1 MPKSKKKPS
10 GIALVL
16 TCEHAGY
23 RVPPAY
29 RTLFRGQQRE
39 LASHRGWDPGAI
51 ELARAM
57 SRETDA
63 PLLANTV
70 SRLVVETNR
79 SVGPKLFSEFTR
91 TLSKDARKEL
101 VDRHYHPHRGAVEA
115 VVKSAL
121 RTHARVVHVGVH
133 TFTPVLNGKKRTAD
147 VGLLFDPKRKLEA
160 DFCEVWLHALHWEAP
175 LLRVKKNYPYKGSS
189 DGLTTA
195 LRGKFAPARYVGI
208 ELEVNQALMAG
219 PARRWTDIPNRI
231 ARSLAL
237 LVAVDDD

>member
-1 MPKSKKKPS
+1 MPKSKKKPT

-16 TCEHAGY
+16 SCEHAGN
-23 RVPPAY
+23 RVPSHRA
-29 RTLFRGQQRE
+29 LFQGKTKVLQ
-39 LASHRGWDPGAI
+39 SHRGWDPGALV
-51 ELARAM
+51 LARTIA
-57 SRETDA
+57 RETDA
-63 PLLANTV
+63 ALVANTV
-70 SRLVVETNR
+70 SRLLVETNR
-79 SVGPKLFSEFTR
+79 SIGNPQLFSEFTR
-91 TLSKDARKEL
+91 PLSRDDKKQL
-101 VDRHYHPHRGAVEA
+101 LDRYYHPHRGAVEA

-133 TFTPVLNGKKRTAD
+133 TFTPVLNGKKRTTD
-147 VGLLFDPKRKLEA
+147 VGLLFDPKRTLEA

-195 LRGKFAPARYVGI
+195 LRGKFPARRYVGV

-219 PARRWTDIPNRI
+219 PSRRWTDIPNRI

-237 LVAVDDD
+237 LIAVDDD